1 MNSNFLLHEQVKI
14 VMGFPPA
21 ASGTSD
27 FVSLKNFAK
36 MTAVLILDNATT
48 PVTGSVIT
56 IKEATNV
63 SGGSATA
70 LLVGTSKTGYRSID
84 TDAGD
89 TMAAFAITSGTFT
102 TDVTAAKN
110 LLYVIEINA
119 ADLSAGFDCIQI
131 TNASGSSTVI
141 GIIYLLW
148 PARYG
153 AAAADQPSAI
163 ID

>member
-1 MNSNFLLHEQVKI
+1 MNPNMLLHEQVKV

-48 PVTGSVIT
+48 PVTGSDIT
-56 IKEATNV
+56 INEAINV
-63 SGGSATA
+63 GGGSATP
-70 LLVGTSKTGYRSID
+70 LLVGTSKTGYRNVD
-84 TDAGD
+84 TGSGD
-89 TMAAFAITSGTFT
+89 TLAAFTITSGAFT
-102 TDVTAAKN
+102 TNEIAAAN
-110 LLYVIEINA
+110 LLYVIEIDA
-119 ADLSAGFDCIQI
+119 ADLSDGFDCIQI
-131 TNASGSSTVI
+131 ANASGSSTII